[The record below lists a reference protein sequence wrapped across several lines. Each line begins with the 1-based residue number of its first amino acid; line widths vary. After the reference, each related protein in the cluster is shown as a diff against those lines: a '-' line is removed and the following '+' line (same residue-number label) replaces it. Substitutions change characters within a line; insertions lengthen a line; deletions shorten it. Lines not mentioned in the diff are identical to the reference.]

1 MYSATS
7 NHLSFYVGKGTIVDV
22 FHLGPQALPSLH
34 EVEDA
39 VSTAFH
45 LEPHALSSYHGIE
58 GVVSNAF
65 HPRPW
70 ALLTLN
76 S

>member
-1 MYSATS
+1 MYGKAQ
-7 NHLSFYVGKGTIVDV
+7 LSTI

-45 LEPHALSSYHGIE
+45 LGPHVPSSYHGIE

-70 ALLTLN
+70 ALTLN

>member
-7 NHLSFYVGKGTIVDV
+7 NHLSYYVGKGTIVDA
-22 FHLGPQALPSLH
+22 FHLGP
-34 EVEDA
+34 
-39 VSTAFH
+39 
-45 LEPHALSSYHGIE
+45 HAPSSYHGIE